1 MLRDYPMSK
10 TSKMTMKQL
19 LDAML
24 NEERPLHPSYIY
36 RLSDLTEED
45 LAVLQKSW
53 SKVPAWRR
61 KAIMEDVEEIGQND
75 YVLSFE
81 DFARYGVQ
89 DSEPGVRELAVR
101 SLWEYESR
109 DLIPIY
115 LELLES
121 DDDYNVR
128 AAAATALGKYIF
140 LGEIEELPA
149 QTQRRIEDRLLEVLN
164 GADNVLVRRR
174 ALESLGF
181 SSREEVPALIETA
194 YGSGSVDWLVSALF
208 AMGQSA
214 NKDWTPWVT
223 SKLDSDNPEVLLE
236 AARAAGELEISESVP
251 RLMDLLELDDYDLRM
266 TAIWS
271 LSQIGGEGVRAKLED
286 LYEETDDDD
295 EADFIDSALDNLDFT
310 EDVALFDLLELP
322 EDGKAH
328 DALDLLDLDEDEE
341 EEVDGDQKR

>member
-1 MLRDYPMSK
+1 MSK

-24 NEERPLHPSYIY
+24 NEEKPLHPSYIY
-36 RLSDLTEED
+36 RLSDLSEDD
-45 LAVLQKSW
+45 LAALQTTW

-81 DFARYGVQ
+81 EFARHGIQ

-115 LELLES
+115 LQLLES

-140 LGEIEELPA
+140 LGEIEELPTH
-149 QTQRRIEDRLLEVLN
+149 TQRRIEDRLLDVVN
-164 GADNVLVRRR
+164 GDENVLVRRR

-181 SSREEVPALIETA
+181 SGREEIPALIETA
-194 YGSGSVDWLVSALF
+194 YNSGSVDWLVSALF

-214 NKDWTPWVT
+214 NKDWIPWVT

-236 AARAAGELEISESVP
+236 AARAAGELEIRESVP
-251 RLMDLLELDDYDLRM
+251 KLMELVDLDDYDLRT

-271 LSQIGGEGVRAKLED
+271 LSQIGGEGVRARLEE
-286 LYEETDDDD
+286 LYEDADDDD

-310 EDVALFDLLELP
+310 EDIALFDLLELS
-322 EDGKAH
+322 EDGKP
-328 DALDLLDLDEDEE
+328 DEALDLLDLDEGKEE
-341 EEVDGDQKR
+341 EADEDAER